1 MTSGTAPHTQDVT
14 YPDLARK
21 RVLITGGA
29 AGIGFAMA
37 EAFSRQGCQIGLF
50 DIDESGLERAL
61 QSLPTGALGKHGSVT
76 DSDAV
81 NAAFETMDETFGGV
95 DIVINNA
102 GVSMNMP
109 TLELSLQDWQKA
121 LDINLTGVFLCCQ
134 AAARRMV
141 PQGSGVILNISSI
154 YGIVAAPN
162 RLAYCATKSAVA
174 MMTKGLAIEWA
185 EHGIRVNALAPGY
198 VKTALV
204 EQLVEAHRLDDRAL
218 AKRTPLGRLGTA
230 DEIADLAVFLASDK
244 ARYITGQVVGVDGG
258 WTAYGYI

>member
-1 MTSGTAPHTQDVT
+1 MTSGTAPPADVT
-14 YPDLARK
+14 YPDLAQR

-37 EAFSRQGCQIGLF
+37 EAFSRQKCQIALL
-50 DIDESGLERAL
+50 DIDENGLKRAL
-61 QSLPTGALGKHGSVT
+61 ESLPAAIGKHGSVT
-76 DSDAV
+76 DPDAV
-81 NAAFETMDETFGGV
+81 NAAFERMDEAFGGV

-102 GVSMNMP
+102 GISMNKP

-198 VKTALV
+198 VRTALV
-204 EQLVEAHRLDDRAL
+204 EQLVEAHRIDDRAL

-230 DEIADLAVFLASDK
+230 EEIANLAVFLASDK
-244 ARYITGQVVGVDGG
+244 ARYITGQVVGIDGG
-258 WTAYGYI
+258 WTAYGYV

>member
-1 MTSGTAPHTQDVT
+1 MTSGTALRPTDVI
-14 YPDLARK
+14 YRDLAQK

-29 AGIGFAMA
+29 AGIGYATA
-37 EAFSRQGCQIGLF
+37 EAFSRQGCRIAVF
-50 DIDESGLERAL
+50 DIDETGLERAL
-61 QSLPTGALGKHGSVT
+61 KSLPGAIGKHGSVT
-76 DSDAV
+76 DPDAV
-81 NAAFETMDETFGGV
+81 NAAFENMDEAFGGV
-95 DIVINNA
+95 DIVVNNA
-102 GVSMNMP
+102 GISMNKP
-109 TLELSLQDWQKA
+109 TLELSLQDWQKT

-204 EQLVEAHRLDDRAL
+204 EQLVESHRIDDRAL
-218 AKRTPLGRLGTA
+218 AKRTPLGRLATA
-230 DEIADLAVFLASDK
+230 EEIADLAVFLASDK
-244 ARYITGQVVGVDGG
+244 ARYITGQVVGIDGG

>member
-1 MTSGTAPHTQDVT
+1 MTSGTAPRPMAVA
-14 YPDLARK
+14 YPGLAQK

-29 AGIGFAMA
+29 AGIGYAMA
-37 EAFSRQGCQIGLF
+37 EAFSRQGCRIGLF
-50 DIDESGLERAL
+50 DIDEGGLERAL
-61 QSLPTGALGKHGSVT
+61 QSLPGAVGKHGSVT
-76 DSDAV
+76 DPVAV
-81 NAAFETMDETFGGV
+81 DAAFKRMDGAFGGV
-95 DIVINNA
+95 DIVVNNA
-102 GVSMNMP
+102 GISMNKP

-134 AAARRMV
+134 EAARRMV

-154 YGIVAAPN
+154 YGVVAAPN

-174 MMTKGLAIEWA
+174 MMTKGLAIEWG

-204 EQLVEAHRLDDRAL
+204 EQLVEAHRIDDRAL
-218 AKRTPLGRLGTA
+218 AKRTPLGRLATTE
-230 DEIADLAVFLASDK
+230 EIADLAVFLASDK

>member
-14 YPDLARK
+14 YPDLAQK

-37 EAFSRQGCQIGLF
+37 EAFTKQGCQIGLF
-50 DIDESGLERAL
+50 DIDGSGLERAL
-61 QSLPTGALGKHGSVT
+61 KSLPTGAIGMHGSVT
-76 DSDAV
+76 DPNAV
-81 NAAFETMDETFGGV
+81 TAAFERMDEAFGGV
-95 DIVINNA
+95 DIVVNNA